1 MKRKVM
7 GFFTEFHDLG
17 SFERSLNIMF
27 IALVP
32 KKGGVENLKDFRP
45 IILVR
50 GLYKLPARVLANRLK
65 KVMGN
70 IVSDF

>member
-1 MKRKVM
+1 
-7 GFFTEFHDLG
+7 
-17 SFERSLNIMF
+17 MF

-70 IVSDF
+70 IVSNF